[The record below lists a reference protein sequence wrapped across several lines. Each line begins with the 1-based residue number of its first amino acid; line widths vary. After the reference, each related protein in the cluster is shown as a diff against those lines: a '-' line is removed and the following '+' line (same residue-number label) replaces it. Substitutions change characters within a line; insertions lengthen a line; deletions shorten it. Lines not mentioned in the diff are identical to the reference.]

1 MSKKGNVETAVY
13 VVRTT
18 IGQEANVAALVE
30 AQARNRKL
38 AIKAVLVPENVRGY
52 VFVEATEHRFVE
64 QVLSGIAHI
73 RGGTI
78 GKISEK
84 ELDGFLV
91 PKKTTEGLSLGD
103 IVEINGGPFK
113 GEKARVG
120 KIDVEKEEVVLE
132 LLETPNPIPVKVKA
146 DYVRIVEKVQPTEK
160 KAEEG
165 KEEEEEEQ
173 GFE

>member
-1 MSKKGNVETAVY
+1 MSRKGDGETSVY

-18 IGQEANVAALVE
+18 IGQESSVAALVE
-30 AQARNRKL
+30 AQARNKKL
-38 AIKAVLVPENVRGY
+38 AIKAVLVPENVKGY
-52 VFVEATEHRFVE
+52 VFVEATEHRYVE
-64 QVLSGIAHI
+64 QVVSGIAHI

-84 ELDGFLV
+84 ELDSFLV
-91 PKKTTEGLSLGD
+91 PKKTTEGLSLND
-103 IVEINGGPFK
+103 IVEITGGPFK

-120 KIDVEKEEVVLE
+120 KIDFEKEEVVLE

-146 DYVRIVEKVQPTEK
+146 DYIRIVEKAQLTEK
-160 KAEEG
+160 KS
-165 KEEEEEEQ
+165 EEEEEEKQ